1 MIRKVFALGVAVALL
16 SGVVAYAHHSFEAT
30 YYRDRTLTLEGNL
43 SQFMFRNPHSF
54 IHLMVKDKDGQEH
67 RWAVEWGGG
76 GQLARSGVTRDTL
89 RVGDH
94 VILTVNPSR
103 SPEDRRVLL
112 VTLVRPVDGWKWG
125 EKFD

>member
-1 MIRKVFALGVAVALL
+1 MIRKVLALCVAVVLLGGVA
-16 SGVVAYAHHSFEAT
+16 AYAHHSFEAT
-30 YYRDRTLTLEGNL
+30 YYRDRTLTIEGNL

-54 IHLMVKDKDGQEH
+54 IHLMVKDKDGQEQ

-76 GQLARSGVTRDTL
+76 GQLARTGVTKDTL

-94 VILTVNPSR
+94 VVLTVNPGR
-103 SPEDRRVLL
+103 NPEDRRVLL
-112 VTLVRPVDGWKWG
+112 VTLTRPIDGWKWG